1 MSLTLEEKNDNLLRM
16 QTFFNESIQ
25 KVCEHFSSNDIQ
37 TYLTEHQ
44 LTVMVNTNIT
54 LEDDELEFD
63 DISTELYPVLD
74 ELLKCDAIDIVRR
87 KIWGKTYCF
96 IVDDEGLLK
105 KDPILSGWCLDTP
118 GGNLYGNLIITGVE
132 DDEGN
137 LTSLS
142 NADVN
147 KIFGSAVDFV
157 FKYPTPE
164 YKLIVLGV

>member
-1 MSLTLEEKNDNLLRM
+1 MNVMNQEQEKRKLKVVFSNVIDNKPPIALE
-16 QTFFNESIQ
+16 I
-25 KVCEHFSSNDIQ
+25 
-37 TYLTEHQ
+37 Y
-44 LTVMVNTNIT
+44 
-54 LEDDELEFD
+54 DD
-63 DISTELYPVLD
+63 LD
-74 ELLKCDAIDIVRR
+74 VIRELLKCDAIDIVRR

-142 NADVN
+142 KADVN
-147 KIFGSAVDFV
+147 KIFGSAVDFI
-157 FKYPTPE
+157 FKGPKPE